1 MGFFFVFFANPHK
14 KEFPMVQNINSADK
28 SEKKPVKKPPFKKL
42 DMNALLDMSCWNPE
56 NFGEFEAWQEK
67 VQNLP
72 PEETD
77 IPDYMGKR
85 RYNITLHCVTIT
97 ITARRHPDNKGY
109 QIFGYVVQD
118 H

>member
-1 MGFFFVFFANPHK
+1 
-14 KEFPMVQNINSADK
+14 MVQNINSADK